1 MAEVYGFY
9 PKKRSIFNFLSVT
22 SILIIVNIITFIIF
36 LILLVFFRNNP
47 GLLYEYIAL
56 KPSNIFQGMYLWTF
70 ITSMFMHGGFE
81 HLFFNM
87 ISLFFIGTFVERIIG
102 RKRYIWFY
110 IISGLIA
117 GFFFVF
123 LAYFFGVNTL
133 MMKVFGNPENFGVG
147 ASGAIFGLAGLLAVL
162 IPHKKVYLIAGPLIA
177 IVIQATLN
185 TFYSSSSFS
194 GIANI
199 LITFYIFMAIF
210 TMFSFNERTRKISIP
225 IEMPFWLL
233 PFVAIV
239 PLVIVGLFVDL
250 PIANTAHFG
259 GLVSGLVYGIYLKNK
274 YSKKARYL
282 SKHFG

>member
-1 MAEVYGFY
+1 MAEVSGFY
-9 PKKRSIFNFLSVT
+9 PRRK
-22 SILIIVNIITFIIF
+22 SILNSLSLTAILIVINVIVFIVFIIF
-36 LILLVFFRNNP
+36 LIFFRNNP
-47 GLLYEYIAL
+47 EFLYNYLAL
-56 KPSNIFQGMYLWTF
+56 KPSNIIQGKYLWTF
-70 ITSMFMHGGFE
+70 ITSMFAHAGFE

-102 RKRYIWFY
+102 RKRYLRFY
-110 IISGLIA
+110 VISGLVA
-117 GFFFVF
+117 GIFFVF
-123 LAYFFGVNTL
+123 LAYFFGNGELT
-133 MMKVFGNPENFGVG
+133 MKIFGNPENFGVG

-162 IPHKKVYLIAGPLIA
+162 IPYKKVYLIAGPLIA
-177 IVIQATLN
+177 IVIQALLN
-185 TFYSSSSFS
+185 TFYSSNSFMS
-194 GIANI
+194 LVNI
-199 LITFYIFMAIF
+199 LITLYIFMAIF